1 MKYRLKIGF
10 FMVGIVSIVL
20 TAAFTVMVLYQSF
33 QNEIVSELRTNI
45 SILLQVSEFDEDT
58 GDGLQHIS
66 GLRITYISSAGQ
78 ILYESDADSSVM
90 GDHSDRPEFV
100 EAMKSGE
107 GKAIRKS
114 DTLGKTAYYYAVK
127 LNNGNVLRVSKETEG
142 LAMMFVTSI
151 PILLVLVGIL
161 VLICLVFARV
171 LTNRMIQP
179 IEEMANHMEEIEEYV
194 AFEELIPFAKTIHEQ
209 HESIM
214 KQVKV
219 LEQENL
225 KLQMIMT
232 HVGEGLILLDAENNI
247 LSANPSALRMLGV
260 EALSSGKAS
269 LRYLTR
275 NDKLLQCIR
284 TALEGEKHT
293 IRFTFKNRELQA
305 SANPIVQDGIV
316 QGAICFLMDITEI
329 KNNERMRTEFTAN
342 VSHELKTPLTIIS
355 GYAELIRLG
364 LAKQEDVVKFS
375 TEIHKNSSRMLTLID
390 DIIKLS
396 RLDENDK
403 KEDFVCLNVYD
414 IAKHCQELLTQ
425 KMEKYHV
432 SCKLTG
438 ESAYIHGNHT
448 MVEEVIYNLMDNAIR
463 YNKKENGSVSVSV
476 VADKENVLVIVEDTG
491 IGIPYEYTERVFE
504 RFFRVDKSRTKET
517 GGTGLGLAIVKHIVM
532 WHDGT
537 IDLDSKLGVGTKI
550 TVRFPSFQE

>member
-100 EAMKSGE
+100 DAIEYGE
-107 GKAIRKS
+107 GKAVRKS
-114 DTLGKTAYYYAVK
+114 DTLGKTAYYCAVK

-161 VLICLVFARV
+161 VLICLVLARI

-179 IEEMANHMEEIEEYV
+179 IEEMANHMDEIEDYV

-293 IRFTFKNRELQA
+293 IRFAFKNRELQA

-414 IAKHCQELLTQ
+414 IAKHCEELLTQ

-432 SCKLTG
+432 TCKLTG
-438 ESAYIHGNHT
+438 DSAYIHGNHT

>member
-20 TAAFTVMVLYQSF
+20 TAAVTVMVLYQSF

-100 EAMKSGE
+100 DAIEYGE
-107 GKAIRKS
+107 GKAVRKS
-114 DTLGKTAYYYAVK
+114 DTLGKTAYYCAVK

-161 VLICLVFARV
+161 VLICLVLARI

-179 IEEMANHMEEIEEYV
+179 IEEMANHMDEIEDYV

-293 IRFTFKNRELQA
+293 IRFAFKNRELQA

-432 SCKLTG
+432 TCKLTG
-438 ESAYIHGNHT
+438 DSAYIHGNHT